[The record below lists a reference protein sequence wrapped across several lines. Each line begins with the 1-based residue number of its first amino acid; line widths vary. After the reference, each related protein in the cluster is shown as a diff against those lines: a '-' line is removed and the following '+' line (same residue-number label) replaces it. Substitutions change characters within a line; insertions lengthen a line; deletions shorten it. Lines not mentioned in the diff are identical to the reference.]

1 MKTGIM
7 SFLLLCLQGPA
18 QELVNGRHSQYFVPV
33 FSRGESLPL
42 GRSQGSV
49 SFGMDLEKSGVDR
62 GLGGRERE
70 PTEQRCGLY

>member
-1 MKTGIM
+1 MVGTPNIL
-7 SFLLLCLQGPA
+7 FQ
-18 QELVNGRHSQYFVPV
+18 
-33 FSRGESLPL
+33 FSVEAESLPL